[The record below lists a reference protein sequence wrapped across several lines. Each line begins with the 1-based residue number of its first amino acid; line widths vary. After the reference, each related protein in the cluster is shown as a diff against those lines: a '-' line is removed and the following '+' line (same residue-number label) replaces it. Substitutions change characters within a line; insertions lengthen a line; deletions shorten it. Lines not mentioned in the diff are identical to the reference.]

1 MANPRPTSRRNLAH
15 RMVDVLDAFGAGR
28 SHLTLTDIA
37 RRADLPLATVHRLV
51 GVLIDRG
58 VFERADDGTY
68 QVGLRLWELGS
79 LHRRSGQVR
88 DAAMPFLAGL
98 YAATRAAV
106 ELTLR
111 DGSDAVVVAAIR
123 APAASQLE
131 HRAAARTPTP
141 STAAGRVLLAHAPF
155 DVQERVLGGTT
166 PAVNATESASAL
178 RRALAHA
185 RLTGVAVLAAGP
197 NVSVA
202 AAVRDPSGI
211 VVASV
216 SVTAALNGDTPAV
229 VSAVRVA
236 AADVSASLARGV
248 GASVLQSAAIP

>member
-15 RMVDVLDAFGAGR
+15 RMVDVLDAFSAGR

-58 VFERADDGTY
+58 VFERADDGMY

-79 LHRRSGQVR
+79 LHRRSGQLR
-88 DAAMPFLAGL
+88 DAAMPFLAEL

-123 APAASQLE
+123 APASQLE

-155 DVQERVLGGTT
+155 DVQEWVLGGTAPGVT
-166 PAVNATESASAL
+166 ATESASAL
-178 RRALAHA
+178 RQALAHA
-185 RLTGVAVLAAGP
+185 RLTGVAVLAAGR

-202 AAVRDPSGI
+202 AAVRDPSGM

-236 AADVSASLARGV
+236 AAGISASLARGV